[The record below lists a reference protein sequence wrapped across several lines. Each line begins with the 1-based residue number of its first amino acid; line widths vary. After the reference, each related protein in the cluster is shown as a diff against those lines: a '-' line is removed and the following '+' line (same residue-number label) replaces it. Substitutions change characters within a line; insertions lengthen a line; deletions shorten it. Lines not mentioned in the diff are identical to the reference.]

1 MNIIKLI
8 TISTASLVIVS
19 AVQSKD
25 SKMDIFIGKLMS
37 QMSIEEKIGQ
47 LNLLPAPTEIVTGT
61 KQTDD
66 FISKICRG
74 EVGGV
79 LNCKGV
85 ETVLK
90 LQRLNMAN
98 NRLRIP
104 MIVGMDVIHGF
115 ETIFPIPLAQACS
128 WDTVAIKACARI
140 AAIEATADGQMWTYS
155 PMVDI
160 CRDPRWGRMAEG
172 SGEDP
177 FLCSAIAKAMVEGYQ
192 GNNLADSTAMMS
204 CVKHFALY
212 GASEA
217 GRDYNTVDMS
227 RVNMY
232 NYFLPPYKAAVESGV
247 GSVMS
252 SFNVVD
258 GVPATANKW
267 LLTSLLRN
275 EWKFSG
281 FVVTDYASISEM
293 TAHGIGDLKNSGAL
307 ALKAGTDFDMGAESF
322 IRHLR
327 EALDEGLVTVE
338 DIDKACRRML
348 EAKWKLGLFEDPY
361 RHCNLAR
368 FKKDV
373 YNEKH
378 LAAARDMAAKTF
390 VLLKNDNVLPL
401 KKKGVIA
408 LVGPMADARTHMAGM
423 WSVVAVHER
432 HETLKESMK
441 KALAGTGAKL
451 LYAKGCNFVH
461 DSVQEA
467 IICRNGHSVRDDRS
481 KEEMFR
487 EAIDV
492 ASKADVI
499 VFAGGEASESSGEGS
514 SRSNLETYDAQRDLL
529 VELKKLGKPIV
540 MLNFSGRST
549 ILNWEDANIDAILNV
564 WFGGSKAGDAICDV
578 LFGDKSPSGH
588 LVTTFPKSVGQIPL
602 YYNHLNTG
610 RPVTGKWFQ
619 PYTSSYMDIDNE
631 PLYPFGYGLSY
642 TTFEYGDIVLDTN
655 EMTVTG
661 KIKASIRVTNTGGYD
676 SAEVV
681 QLYIRDVFASISRPV
696 KELKGFKRIYLRK
709 GENQI
714 VEFEITT
721 DLLRFYNTDFEYV
734 CEPGDFELMIGSD
747 SRNTKSAFITLK

>member
-1 MNIIKLI
+1 MKLSLI
-8 TISTASLVIVS
+8 AVASLAMMPI
-19 AVQSKD
+19 AQSKD
-25 SKMDIFIGKLMS
+25 TKMNAFIDKLMS

-66 FISKICRG
+66 FIGKIRKG

-85 ETVLK
+85 KNVLE
-90 LQRLNMAN
+90 LQRLNIEN
-98 NRLRIP
+98 HRLRIP

-128 WDTVAIKACARI
+128 WDTVAVKASARI
-140 AAIEATADGQMWTYS
+140 NAIEATADGQMWTYS

-160 CRDPRWGRMAEG
+160 CHDPRWGRMAEG
-172 SGEDP
+172 NGEDP
-177 FLCSAIAKAMVEGYQ
+177 FLGSAMAKALVEGYQ
-192 GNNLADSTAMMS
+192 GTDLTDNTTMMA

-232 NYFLPPYKAAVESGV
+232 NYFLPPYKAAIEAGA

-275 EWKFSG
+275 EWKFDG
-281 FVVTDYASISEM
+281 FVVTDYASIFEM
-293 TAHGIGDLKNSGAL
+293 TAHGIGNLKTSGAL

-322 IRHLR
+322 VRHLK
-327 EALDEGLVTVE
+327 EALDEGLVTEE
-338 DIDKACRRML
+338 DINKACRRML
-348 EAKWKLGLFEDPY
+348 EAKWKLGLFENPY
-361 RHCNLAR
+361 RYCDLNR

-378 LAAARDMAAKTF
+378 LAAAREMAAKTF
-390 VLLKNDNVLPL
+390 VLLKNDSILPL
-401 KKKGVIA
+401 AKKGTIA
-408 LVGPMADARTHMAGM
+408 LVGPMADTRTNMAGM
-423 WSVVAVHER
+423 WSVAAVHER
-432 HETLKESMK
+432 HETLKESMT
-441 KALAGTGAKL
+441 KALKGTGAKL

-461 DSVQEA
+461 NAEQEA
-467 IICRNGHSVRDDRS
+467 IICRNGHIIRDNRS
-481 KEEMFR
+481 EKEMLH
-487 EAIDV
+487 EALEI
-492 ASKADVI
+492 AKKSDVI

-514 SRSNLETYDAQRDLL
+514 SRSSLETYDAQHNLL
-529 VELKKLGKPIV
+529 VELKKLDTPIV

-549 ILNWEDANIDAILNV
+549 ILNWEDANLNAILNV

-578 LFGDKSPSGH
+578 VFGNKSPSGH
-588 LVTTFPKSVGQIPL
+588 LVTTFPKSEGQIPL

-610 RPVTGKWFQ
+610 RPATEKWFQ
-619 PYTSSYMDIDNE
+619 PYTCSYMDIDNE

-655 EMTVTG
+655 EMTETG
-661 KIKASIRVTNTGGYD
+661 KIKVSVRVANTGNYD
-676 SAEVV
+676 GAEVV

-696 KELKGFKRIYLRK
+696 KELKGFKRIDLKK
-709 GENQI
+709 GESQV
-714 VEFEITT
+714 VEFEITA
-721 DLLRFYNTDFEYV
+721 DLLKFYNSNLKYV
-734 CEPGDFELMIGSD
+734 CEPGDFELMIGPN
-747 SRNTKSAFITLK
+747 SRDTKSVNITLK

>member
-1 MNIIKLI
+1 MKLSLI
-8 TISTASLVIVS
+8 AMVSLVMMPI
-19 AVQSKD
+19 AQSKD
-25 SKMDIFIGKLMS
+25 TKMNTFIDKLMS
-37 QMSIEEKIGQ
+37 QMSIEEKSGQ

-66 FISKICRG
+66 FIDKIRKG

-85 ETVLK
+85 KNVLE
-90 LQRLNMAN
+90 LQRLNIEN
-98 NRLRIP
+98 HRLRIP

-128 WDTVAIKACARI
+128 WDTVAVKASARI
-140 AAIEATADGQMWTYS
+140 NAIEATADGQMWTYS

-172 SGEDP
+172 YGEDP
-177 FLCSAIAKAMVEGYQ
+177 FLGSAMAKALVEGYQ
-192 GNNLADSTAMMS
+192 GTDLTDHTTMMA

-232 NYFLPPYKAAVESGV
+232 NYFLPPYKAAIEAGA

-275 EWKFSG
+275 EWKFGG
-281 FVVTDYASISEM
+281 FIVTDYASIFEM
-293 TAHGIGDLKNSGAL
+293 TAHGIGNLKTSGAL

-322 IRHLR
+322 ICHLK
-327 EALDEGLVTVE
+327 EALDEGLVTE
-338 DIDKACRRML
+338 EEINKACRRML

-361 RHCNLAR
+361 RYCDLNR
-368 FKKDV
+368 FNKDV

-378 LAAARDMAAKTF
+378 LAAAREMAAKTF
-390 VLLKNDNVLPL
+390 VLLKNDGVLPL
-401 KKKGVIA
+401 AKKGTIA
-408 LVGPMADARTHMAGM
+408 LVGPMADTRTHMAGM
-423 WSVVAVHER
+423 WSVAAVHER
-432 HETLKESMK
+432 HETLKESMT
-441 KALAGTGAKL
+441 KALKGTGAKL
-451 LYAKGCNFVH
+451 LYTKGCNFVH
-461 DSVQEA
+461 NAEQEA
-467 IICRNGHSVRDDRS
+467 IICRYGHSIRDNRS
-481 KEEMFR
+481 EKEMLHKALEI
-487 EAIDV
+487 AK
-492 ASKADVI
+492 KADVI
-499 VFAGGEASESSGEGS
+499 LFAGGEASESSGESS
-514 SRSNLETYDAQRDLL
+514 SRSSLETYDAQHNLL
-529 VELKKLGKPIV
+529 IELKKLGKPIV

-549 ILNWEDANIDAILNV
+549 ILNWEDANLNAILNV

-578 LFGDKSPSGH
+578 VFGNKSPSGH
-588 LVTTFPKSVGQIPL
+588 LVTTFPKSEGQIPL

-610 RPVTGKWFQ
+610 RPATKKWFQ
-619 PYTSSYMDIDNE
+619 LYTCSYMDIDNE

-655 EMTVTG
+655 EMTEIG
-661 KIKASIRVTNTGGYD
+661 KIKVSVRVANTGNYD
-676 SAEVV
+676 GAEVV

-696 KELKGFKRIYLRK
+696 KELKGFKRIDLKK
-709 GENQI
+709 GESQV
-714 VEFEITT
+714 VEFEITA
-721 DLLRFYNTDFEYV
+721 DLLKFYNSSLKYV
-734 CEPGDFELMIGSD
+734 CEPGDFELMIGPN
-747 SRNTKSAFITLK
+747 SRDTKSVNITLK

>member
-1 MNIIKLI
+1 MKLSLI
-8 TISTASLVIVS
+8 AVASLAMMPI
-19 AVQSKD
+19 AQSKD
-25 SKMDIFIGKLMS
+25 TKMNAFIDKLMS

-66 FISKICRG
+66 FIGKIRKG

-85 ETVLK
+85 KNVLE
-90 LQRLNMAN
+90 LQRLNIEN
-98 NRLRIP
+98 HRLRIP

-128 WDTVAIKACARI
+128 WDTVAVKASARI
-140 AAIEATADGQMWTYS
+140 NAIEATADGQMWTYS

-160 CRDPRWGRMAEG
+160 CHDPRWGRMAEG
-172 SGEDP
+172 NGEDP
-177 FLCSAIAKAMVEGYQ
+177 FLGSAMAKALVEGYQ
-192 GNNLADSTAMMS
+192 GTDLTDNTTMMA

-232 NYFLPPYKAAVESGV
+232 NYFLPPYKAAIEAGA

-275 EWKFSG
+275 EWKFDG
-281 FVVTDYASISEM
+281 FVVTDYASIFEM
-293 TAHGIGDLKNSGAL
+293 TAHGIGNLKTSGAL

-322 IRHLR
+322 VRHLK
-327 EALDEGLVTVE
+327 EALDEGLVTEE
-338 DIDKACRRML
+338 DINKACRRML
-348 EAKWKLGLFEDPY
+348 EAKWKLGLFENPY
-361 RHCNLAR
+361 RYCDLNR

-378 LAAARDMAAKTF
+378 LAAAREMATKTF
-390 VLLKNDNVLPL
+390 VLLKNDSILPL
-401 KKKGVIA
+401 AKKGTIA
-408 LVGPMADARTHMAGM
+408 LVGPMADTRTNMAGM
-423 WSVVAVHER
+423 WSVAAVHER
-432 HETLKESMK
+432 HETLKESMT
-441 KALAGTGAKL
+441 KALKGTGAKL

-461 DSVQEA
+461 NAKQEA
-467 IICRNGHSVRDDRS
+467 IICRNGHVIRDNRS
-481 KEEMFR
+481 EKEMLH
-487 EAIDV
+487 EALEI
-492 ASKADVI
+492 AKKSDVI

-514 SRSNLETYDAQRDLL
+514 SRSSLETYDAQHNLL
-529 VELKKLGKPIV
+529 VELKKLGNPIV

-549 ILNWEDANIDAILNV
+549 ILNWEDANLNAILNV

-578 LFGDKSPSGH
+578 VFGNKSPSGH
-588 LVTTFPKSVGQIPL
+588 LVTTFPKSEGQIPL

-610 RPVTGKWFQ
+610 RPATEKWFQ
-619 PYTSSYMDIDNE
+619 PYTCSYMDIDNE

-655 EMTVTG
+655 EMTETG
-661 KIKASIRVTNTGGYD
+661 KIKVSVRVANTGNYD
-676 SAEVV
+676 GAEVV

-696 KELKGFKRIYLRK
+696 KELKGFKRIDLKK
-709 GENQI
+709 GESQV
-714 VEFEITT
+714 VEFEITA
-721 DLLRFYNTDFEYV
+721 DLLKFYNSDLKYV
-734 CEPGDFELMIGSD
+734 CEPGDFELMIGSN
-747 SRNTKSAFITLK
+747 SRDTKSVNITLK